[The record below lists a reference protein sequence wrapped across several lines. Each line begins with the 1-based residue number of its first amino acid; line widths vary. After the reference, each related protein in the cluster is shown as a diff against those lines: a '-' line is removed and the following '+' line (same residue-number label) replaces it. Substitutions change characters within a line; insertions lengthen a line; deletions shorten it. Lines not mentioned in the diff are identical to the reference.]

1 MANSQQ
7 TRFRTHAPG
16 PLTRPADT
24 ASACSLAP
32 VSVVIVNHNAGR
44 LLADCLEAALTQAR
58 QVILV
63 DNASLPV
70 PFETVASRFAPC
82 PRLTILRSRVN
93 TGFAAGCNHVAARAD
108 QPTILFLNPD
118 CILGPGSLATLHQA
132 LVSGKRIGMVGGL
145 LTYSGGRE
153 QGGARR
159 SIPTPW
165 RSFVRGF
172 GLSRLSWLAPHWLS
186 DFYHHRE
193 PLPVRPVDV
202 EAVSGALTMVSS
214 EAFAE
219 AGPWDEGFFL
229 HCEDLDLCLRFRQAG
244 WRILFVPGAPAI
256 HHRGMCG
263 RSRPLAVEWHKHRGM
278 IRFYRKHFR
287 HAYPAGLFGLV
298 VIGVWLRFALVAA
311 QQTARRALVAL
322 ARIPSW
328 HVREAVFEAEAALE
342 SQSAPSPT
350 LPS

>member
-1 MANSQQ
+1 MGDA
-7 TRFRTHAPG
+7 A
-16 PLTRPADT
+16 
-24 ASACSLAP
+24 LAA

-44 LLADCLEAALTQAR
+44 LLADCLEAALAQAR

-70 PFETVASRFAPC
+70 PFETVAARFATC

-93 TGFAAGCNHVAARAD
+93 SGFAAGCNRGATRAD

-118 CILGPGSLATLHQA
+118 CILAAGSLDCLHRA
-132 LVSGKRIGMVGGL
+132 LGSGDNVGMVGGL
-145 LTYSGGRE
+145 LTDAGGRE

-172 GLSRLSWLAPHWLS
+172 GLGRLSWLAPAWFS
-186 DFYHHRE
+186 DFYLHRE
-193 PLPVRPVDV
+193 PLPTGPIDV
-202 EAVSGALTMVSS
+202 EAVSGALTMVSR
-214 EAFAE
+214 EAFE
-219 AGPWDEGFFL
+219 RAGPWDEGFFL

-244 WRILFVPGAPAI
+244 WRILFVPAAAAI

-263 RSRPLAVEWHKHRGM
+263 RSRPLAVEWHKHQGM

-287 HAYPAGLFGLV
+287 RAYPAGLFGLV
-298 VIGVWLRFALVAA
+298 VAGVWLRFALVAA
-311 QQTARRALVAL
+311 RQSVRRSLAAI

-328 HVREAVFEAEAALE
+328 PVSEAVLDSRPAA
-342 SQSAPSPT
+342 SPT

>member
-1 MANSQQ
+1 MGDA
-7 TRFRTHAPG
+7 A
-16 PLTRPADT
+16 
-24 ASACSLAP
+24 LAP

-44 LLADCLEAALTQAR
+44 LLADCLEAALAQAR

-70 PFETVASRFAPC
+70 PFETVAARFATC

-93 TGFAAGCNHVAARAD
+93 SGFAAGCNRGATRAD

-118 CILGPGSLATLHQA
+118 CVLAPGSLDCLHRA
-132 LVSGKRIGMVGGL
+132 LGSGDNVGMVGGL
-145 LTYSGGRE
+145 LTDAGGRE

-172 GLSRLSWLAPHWLS
+172 GLGRLSWLAPAWFS
-186 DFYHHRE
+186 DFYLHRE
-193 PLPVRPVDV
+193 PLPTGPIDV
-202 EAVSGALTMVSS
+202 EAVSGALTMVSR
-214 EAFAE
+214 EAFE
-219 AGPWDEGFFL
+219 RAGPWDEGFFL

-244 WRILFVPGAPAI
+244 WRILFVPAAAAI

-263 RSRPLAVEWHKHRGM
+263 RSRPLAVEWHKHQGM

-298 VIGVWLRFALVAA
+298 VAGVWLRFALVAA
-311 QQTARRALVAL
+311 RQSVRRSLAAI

-328 HVREAVFEAEAALE
+328 AVSEAVLDSRPAA
-342 SQSAPSPT
+342 STT

>member
-1 MANSQQ
+1 MSRVAD
-7 TRFRTHAPG
+7 G
-16 PLTRPADT
+16 DPA
-24 ASACSLAP
+24 LAP

-44 LLADCLEAALTQAR
+44 LLADCLEAALAQAR

-70 PFETVASRFAPC
+70 PFETVAARFATC

-93 TGFAAGCNHVAARAD
+93 SGFAAGCNRGATRAD

-118 CILGPGSLATLHQA
+118 CILTPGSLDCLHRA
-132 LVSGKRIGMVGGL
+132 LVSGDGVGMVGGL
-145 LTYSGGRE
+145 LTDAGGRE

-172 GLSRLSWLAPHWLS
+172 GLGRLSWLAPGLFS
-186 DFYHHRE
+186 DFYLHRE
-193 PLPVRPVDV
+193 PLPPAPIDV
-202 EAVSGALTMVSS
+202 EAVSGALTMVARD
-214 EAFAE
+214 AFE
-219 AGPWDEGFFL
+219 QAGPWDEGFFL

-244 WRILFVPGAPAI
+244 WRILFVPAAAAI

-263 RSRPLAVEWHKHRGM
+263 RSRPLAVEWHKHQGM

-287 HAYPAGLFGLV
+287 RSYPAGLFGLV
-298 VIGVWLRFALVAA
+298 VAGVWLRFALVAA
-311 QQTARRALVAL
+311 RQSVRRSLAAV

-328 HVREAVFEAEAALE
+328 HVSEAVLDPRPAA
-342 SQSAPSPT
+342 STT